1 MKEIMNKYLSLRFI
15 TTSLLILIVSSG
27 FFWSGVYSANAE
39 QTTLPLKELRTF
51 SDVYGRIKTSYVDQ
65 IDDATLIEGAIDGM
79 LAKLDPYS
87 VFLKKKSYEELKVN
101 TTGKFGGLGIEVD
114 KEGGF
119 IHVIAPIDD
128 TPAERAGI
136 KAGDLISEINNKSIK
151 GLSLQEAVDQMRGEV
166 GTTITLT
173 ILRKKGKM
181 ADQQATLYK
190 KLSIDLTRAI
200 IKVKNARHALLEPD
214 IGYVRISKFQQRT
227 SLDLMAS
234 IEELNKENKKPLQ
247 GLIVDLR
254 NNPGGML
261 NEAVNVADLFLPP
274 KKPVVY
280 TKGRIEGSTI
290 EYKTSLSDQT
300 SGLNLILLIN
310 KGSASA
316 SEIVAGALRD
326 NGRALILGT
335 QSFGKGSVQT
345 VHPFDAEH
353 ALKLTTAKYYT
364 PSGTS
369 IQDVGITPDFEYEFE
384 TLSEEQAE
392 ARDKISKKDLKA
404 RLTYD
409 NQVQRAIE
417 ELKKLALKPQ

>member
-1 MKEIMNKYLSLRFI
+1 
-15 TTSLLILIVSSG
+15 
-27 FFWSGVYSANAE
+27 
-39 QTTLPLKELRTF
+39 
-51 SDVYGRIKTSYVDQ
+51 
-65 IDDATLIEGAIDGM
+65 M

-234 IEELNKENKKPLQ
+234 IEELNRENKKPLQ

-392 ARDKISKKDLKA
+392 ARDKISRKDLKA
-404 RLTYD
+404 RLAYD

>member
-1 MKEIMNKYLSLRFI
+1 MNKYLSLRII
-15 TTSLLILIVSSG
+15 TASLLVLVISVGFWGSG
-27 FFWSGVYSANAE
+27 IYSANAE
-39 QTTLPLKELRTF
+39 QATLPLKELRTF
-51 SDVYGRIKTSYVDQ
+51 SDVYGRIKTSYVDE

-119 IHVIAPIDD
+119 VHVIAPIDD

-136 KAGDLISEINNKSIK
+136 QAGDLISEINNKSTK
-151 GLSLQEAVDQMRGEV
+151 GLSLQEAVEQMRGEV

-173 ILRKKGKM
+173 ILRKKEKEP
-181 ADQQATLYK
+181 DQEATLYK
-190 KLSIDLTRAI
+190 KLSINLARAV
-200 IKVKNARHALLEPD
+200 IKVQNSRHALLEPD

-227 SLDLMAS
+227 SLDLMTS

-261 NEAVNVADLFLPP
+261 NEAISVADLFLPA
-274 KKPVVY
+274 KTPVVY
-280 TKGRIEGSTI
+280 TKGRIEGSTT
-290 EYKTSLSDQT
+290 EYKTSRPDQT
-300 SGLNLILLIN
+300 SGLIVMLLIN

-316 SEIVAGALRD
+316 SEIVAGALQD
-326 NGRALILGT
+326 NDRAMILGT

-364 PSGTS
+364 PSGIS
-369 IQDVGITPDFEYEFE
+369 IQDVGITPDFDYDFE
-384 TLSEEQAE
+384 QLSDEQAE
-392 ARDKISKKDLKA
+392 ARNKISRKDLKA
-404 RLTYD
+404 RLGYD
-409 NQVQRAIE
+409 SQVQQAIE
-417 ELKKLALKPQ
+417 ELKKLALKPS

>member
-1 MKEIMNKYLSLRFI
+1 MNKYLSLRFI

-27 FFWSGVYSANAE
+27 IFWSGVYSANAE

-234 IEELNKENKKPLQ
+234 IEELNRENKKPLQ

-392 ARDKISKKDLKA
+392 ARDKISRKDLKA

>member
-1 MKEIMNKYLSLRFI
+1 MNKYLSLRII
-15 TTSLLILIVSSG
+15 TTSLLILAISG
-27 FFWSGVYSANAE
+27 GFWGGNIYSANAE
-39 QTTLPLKELRTF
+39 QATLPLKELRTF
-51 SDVYGRIKTSYVDQ
+51 SDVYGRIKTSYVDE

-119 IHVIAPIDD
+119 VHVIAPIDD

-136 KAGDLISEINNKSIK
+136 QAGDLISEINNQSTK
-151 GLSLQEAVDQMRGEV
+151 GLSLQDSVEQMRGEV

-173 ILRKKGKM
+173 VLRKKGETKTE
-181 ADQQATLYK
+181 DEQKQTLYK
-190 KLSIDLTRAI
+190 KLSITLTRAV
-200 IKVKNARHALLEPD
+200 IKVQNSRHALLEPGF
-214 IGYVRISKFQQRT
+214 GYVRISKFQQRT
-227 SLDLMAS
+227 SQDLLAS
-234 IEELNKENKKPLQ
+234 IEELTRENKKPLQ

-261 NEAVNVADLFLPP
+261 NEAINVADLFLPA
-274 KKPVVY
+274 KTSVVY

-290 EYKTSLSDQT
+290 EYKTSRPDQT
-300 SGLNLILLIN
+300 GSLTVMLLIN

-316 SEIVAGALRD
+316 SEIVAGALQD
-326 NGRALILGT
+326 NNRAMILGT

-369 IQDVGITPDFEYEFE
+369 IQDVGITPDFDYEFE
-384 TLSEEQAE
+384 QLSDEQLKE
-392 ARDKISKKDLKA
+392 RNKISRKNLKD
-404 RLTYD
+404 RLSYD
-409 NQVQRAIE
+409 SQVQQAIK
-417 ELKKLALKPQ
+417 ELKKLALKPS

>member
-1 MKEIMNKYLSLRFI
+1 MRKYLSLRII
-15 TTSLLILIVSSG
+15 TTSLLVLAIGGG
-27 FFWSGVYSANAE
+27 FWGGNIYSANAE
-39 QTTLPLKELRTF
+39 QATLPLKELRTF
-51 SDVYGRIKTSYVDQ
+51 SDVYGRIKTSYVDE

-119 IHVIAPIDD
+119 VHVIAPIDD

-136 KAGDLISEINNKSIK
+136 KAGDLISEINNESIK
-151 GLSLQEAVDQMRGEV
+151 GLSLQDAVERMRGEI

-173 ILRKKGKM
+173 VLRKK
-181 ADQQATLYK
+181 ANEPEQQATLYK
-190 KLSIDLTRAI
+190 KLSINLTRAV
-200 IKVKNARHALLEPD
+200 IKVKNSRHALLEPD

-234 IEELNKENKKPLQ
+234 IEQLNKENKKPLQ

-261 NEAVNVADLFLPP
+261 NEAISVADLFLPA
-274 KKPVVY
+274 KTPVVY

-290 EYKTSLSDQT
+290 EYKTSRPDQT
-300 SGLNLILLIN
+300 SGLSVMLLIN

-316 SEIVAGALRD
+316 SEIVAGALQD
-326 NGRALILGT
+326 NDRAMILGT

-364 PSGTS
+364 PSGIS
-369 IQDVGITPDFEYEFE
+369 IQDVGITPDFSYEFDQ
-384 TLSEEQAE
+384 LSDEQAE
-392 ARDKISKKDLKA
+392 ARNRISRKDLKA
-404 RLTYD
+404 RLGYD
-409 NQVQRAIE
+409 SQVKQAIK
-417 ELKKLALKPQ
+417 ELRKLALKPL

>member
-1 MKEIMNKYLSLRFI
+1 MNKYLSLRI
-15 TTSLLILIVSSG
+15 IMASLLVLVISG
-27 FFWSGVYSANAE
+27 GFWESGIYSANAE
-39 QTTLPLKELRTF
+39 QATLPLKELRTF
-51 SDVYGRIKTSYVDQ
+51 SDVYGRIKTSYVDE

-79 LAKLDPYS
+79 LSKLDPYS

-101 TTGKFGGLGIEVD
+101 TTGRFGGLGIEVD

-119 IHVIAPIDD
+119 VHVIAPIDD

-136 KAGDLISEINNKSIK
+136 QAGDLISEINNKSTK
-151 GLSLQEAVDQMRGEV
+151 SLSLQEAVEQMRGEV

-173 ILRKKGKM
+173 ILRKKEKEP
-181 ADQQATLYK
+181 DQEATLYK
-190 KLSIDLTRAI
+190 KLSINLARAV
-200 IKVKNARHALLEPD
+200 IKVQNSRHALLEPD

-227 SLDLMAS
+227 SLDLMTS

-261 NEAVNVADLFLPP
+261 NEAISVADLFLPA
-274 KKPVVY
+274 KTPVVY
-280 TKGRIEGSTI
+280 TKGRIEGSTT
-290 EYKTSLSDQT
+290 EYKTSRPDQT
-300 SGLNLILLIN
+300 SGLIVMLLIN

-316 SEIVAGALRD
+316 SEIVAGALQD
-326 NGRALILGT
+326 NDRAMILGT

-364 PSGTS
+364 PSGIS
-369 IQDVGITPDFEYEFE
+369 IQDVGITPDFNYDFE
-384 TLSEEQAE
+384 QLSDEQAE
-392 ARDKISKKDLKA
+392 ARNKLSRKDLKA
-404 RLTYD
+404 RLGYD
-409 NQVQRAIE
+409 SQVQQAIR
-417 ELKKLALKPQ
+417 ELKKLALKPS

>member
-1 MKEIMNKYLSLRFI
+1 MKKYLSLRII
-15 TTSLLILIVSSG
+15 TTSLLILAISG
-27 FFWSGVYSANAE
+27 GFWGGNIYSANAE
-39 QTTLPLKELRTF
+39 QATLPLKELRTF
-51 SDVYGRIKTSYVDQ
+51 SDVYGRIKTSYVDE

-119 IHVIAPIDD
+119 VHVIAPIDD
-128 TPAERAGI
+128 TPAERAGMQ
-136 KAGDLISEINNKSIK
+136 AGDLISEINNKSVK
-151 GLSLQEAVDQMRGEV
+151 GLPLQDAVDQMRGEV

-173 ILRKKGKM
+173 VLRKKGETKTE
-181 ADQQATLYK
+181 DEQKQTLYK
-190 KLSIDLTRAI
+190 KLSITLTRAV
-200 IKVKNARHALLEPD
+200 IKVKNSRHALLEPGF
-214 IGYVRISKFQQRT
+214 GYVRISKFQQRT
-227 SLDLMAS
+227 SQDLLAS

-261 NEAVNVADLFLPP
+261 NEAINVADLFLPA
-274 KKPVVY
+274 KTSVVY

-290 EYKTSLSDQT
+290 EYKTSRPDQT
-300 SGLNLILLIN
+300 DALTVMLLIN

-316 SEIVAGALRD
+316 SEIVAGALQD
-326 NGRALILGT
+326 NNRAMILGT

-364 PSGTS
+364 PSGIS
-369 IQDVGITPDFEYEFE
+369 IQDVGITPDFSYEFE
-384 TLSEEQAE
+384 QLSDEQLE
-392 ARDKISKKDLKA
+392 ARNKISRKNLKD
-404 RLTYD
+404 RLSYD
-409 NQVQRAIE
+409 SQVKQAVE
-417 ELKKLALKPQ
+417 ELKKLALKPS

>member
-1 MKEIMNKYLSLRFI
+1 MNKYLSLRFI
-15 TTSLLILIVSSG
+15 TTSLLILVLSGG

-39 QTTLPLKELRTF
+39 QATLPLKELRTF

-119 IHVIAPIDD
+119 VHVIAPIDD

-136 KAGDLISEINNKSIK
+136 QAGDLISEINNQSTKS
-151 GLSLQEAVDQMRGEV
+151 LSLQEAVDKMRGEV

-173 ILRKKGKM
+173 VLRKKEQETEEETE
-181 ADQQATLYK
+181 QQATLYK
-190 KLSIDLTRAI
+190 KLSINLTRAV
-200 IKVKNARHALLEPD
+200 IKVQNSRHALLEPD
-214 IGYVRISKFQQRT
+214 FGYVRISKFQQRT
-227 SLDLMAS
+227 SLDLMTS
-234 IEELNKENKKPLQ
+234 IQELNRENKKPLQ

-261 NEAVNVADLFLPP
+261 NEAINVADLFLPA
-274 KKPVVY
+274 KTSVVY

-290 EYKTSLSDQT
+290 EYKTSAPDQT
-300 SGLNLILLIN
+300 DGLTVMLLIN

-316 SEIVAGALRD
+316 SEIVAGALQD
-326 NGRALILGT
+326 NKRAMILGT

-369 IQDVGITPDFEYEFE
+369 IQDVGITPDLKYEFE
-384 TLSEEQAE
+384 QLSDEQLK
-392 ARDKISKKDLKA
+392 ARNKISRKDLKD
-404 RLTYD
+404 RLAYD
-409 NQVQRAIE
+409 SQVQQAIK
-417 ELKKLALKPQ
+417 ELKKLALKPT